1 LQTCYTQIHPTC
13 IPVSGDHQSK
23 LTLMSESCVMTD
35 VSGFLQN
42 RRCKAIREGK
52 KPTELSEEDRDYYLE
67 RRYPSFGN
75 LVPRDV
81 ASRAAKKDVMLVLS

>member
-1 LQTCYTQIHPTC
+1 M
-13 IPVSGDHQSK
+13 G
-23 LTLMSESCVMTD
+23 
-35 VSGFLQN
+35 
-42 RRCKAIREGK
+42 R

-81 ASRAAKKDVMLVLS
+81 ASRAAKERSDAGFGVNKTEAVYLDFAAAIQRYGKEQAYIKEMLVMKSH